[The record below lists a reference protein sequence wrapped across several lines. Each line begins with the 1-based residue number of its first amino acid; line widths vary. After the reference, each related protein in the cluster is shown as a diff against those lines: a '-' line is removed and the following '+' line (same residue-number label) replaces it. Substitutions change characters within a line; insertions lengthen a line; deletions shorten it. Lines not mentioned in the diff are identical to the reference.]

1 MPKKLEPDEARQAK
15 PVKGMRYVLVISTVA
30 AVIALAI
37 VYLVV
42 L

>member
-1 MPKKLEPDEARQAK
+1 MVKKLDTDKARQAK
-15 PVKGMRYVLVISTVA
+15 PVKGMRYVLVISTIG

-37 VYLVV
+37 VYVVV